1 MNKDSK
7 GFCAIYVD
15 MGTTNTRAWLVR
27 GNKALARTSKQ
38 AGVRD
43 SARDRSTERIQ
54 STLKELIATMQEQAK
69 NSSHS
74 PFPADVAGAGM
85 ISSSL
90 GLAEVSHIPTPAGL
104 RALAAATCRFE

>member
-7 GFCAIYVD
+7 GLYAIYVD

-43 SARDRSTERIQ
+43 SARDRSTECIQ

-69 NSSHS
+69 NISNSA
-74 PFPADVAGAGM
+74 FPAYVAGAGM

-90 GLAEVSHIPTPAGL
+90 GLAEVAHIPTPAGL
-104 RALAAATCRFE
+104 QALAAATRR